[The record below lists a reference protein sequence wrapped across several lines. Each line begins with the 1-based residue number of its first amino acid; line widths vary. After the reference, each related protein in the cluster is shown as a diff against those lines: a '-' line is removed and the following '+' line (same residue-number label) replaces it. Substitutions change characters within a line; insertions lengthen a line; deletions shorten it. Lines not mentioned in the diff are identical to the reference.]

1 MLLLLNSGKHSILL
15 LLAQLVPSTS
25 ATDTSIVPSAES
37 SDAEDLTRFTQGP
50 EAFPEFIPCQYRRSS
65 SAIFP
70 YIIRECQLLI
80 NILFPGPQVP
90 APISCDY
97 SACRGMSWGTL
108 PYRCR
113 QSDGIMSGKFI
124 LGCPCCPRIIACE
137 DPSCEGTPEKE
148 ICESELLAGCVCV
161 ASRRRVSASPT
172 RPPDGDV
179 SVEQVEDEMSE
190 LSIHEVTESNTQGL
204 ISNPQICPSQPP
216 VKCDFLRI
224 RMRSIMRMGMG
235 WFIPLILT
243 LRRFRFMISLGRA
256 WLYYCGYYHSCHSYC
271 ELASGGWG
279 SCNKSSSIPS
289 KHDGDRDTA
298 NSASSV
304 HSVPEGR

>member
-1 MLLLLNSGKHSILL
+1 
-15 LLAQLVPSTS
+15 
-25 ATDTSIVPSAES
+25 
-37 SDAEDLTRFTQGP
+37 
-50 EAFPEFIPCQYRRSS
+50 
-65 SAIFP
+65 
-70 YIIRECQLLI
+70 
-80 NILFPGPQVP
+80 
-90 APISCDY
+90 
-97 SACRGMSWGTL
+97 
-108 PYRCR
+108 
-113 QSDGIMSGKFI
+113 MSGKFI